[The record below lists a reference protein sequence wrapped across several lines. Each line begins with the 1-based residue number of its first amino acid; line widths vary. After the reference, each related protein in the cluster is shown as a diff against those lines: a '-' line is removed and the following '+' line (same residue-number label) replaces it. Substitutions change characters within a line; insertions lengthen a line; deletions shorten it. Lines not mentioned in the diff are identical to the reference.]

1 MINIR
6 EDIWNKIVEY
16 DMQHE
21 TNFAM
26 LLSEKVNGADR
37 GAYYRG
43 IVHGLCLS
51 LTYNGIITNAD
62 ALDIL
67 DLIKER

>member
-1 MINIR
+1 MISIN
-6 EDIWNKIVEY
+6 EDILNKITEY
-16 DMQHE
+16 DTQHG
-21 TNFAM
+21 TNFTT
-26 LLSEKVNGADR
+26 LLSEKINRAYR

-43 IVHGLCLS
+43 IVHGLCLA
-51 LTYNGIITNAD
+51 LTDNGIITNYD